1 MCIRDR
7 IDTHGAVS
15 EPVAQAMADGVRRRL
30 KTDLG
35 VGITGIAGPTGGTE
49 AKPVGTV
56 GLAVSGPGDRSVVR
70 MVRLP
75 GDRTTVRRMAVQ
87 AALDLIRRVL
97 TDADY
102 N

>member
-1 MCIRDR
+1 
-7 IDTHGAVS
+7 
-15 EPVAQAMADGVRRRL
+15 
-30 KTDLG
+30 LG
-35 VGITGIAGPTGGTE
+35 VAITGIAGPTGGTE

-56 GLAVSGPGDRSVVR
+56 ALAVAGPGDRQVVR
-70 MVRLP
+70 LVRLP
-75 GDRTTVRRMAVQ
+75 GDRTMVREMAVN